1 MKTIWK
7 FAVGIDDR
15 QDIRVPKGAKVLT
28 VQMQDREL
36 CLWAIVETDA
46 ATIGVDMPVWVH
58 GTGHPCAVDEK
69 FGRYVDSVQMHDG
82 QLVFHV
88 FVGKDF

>member
-7 FAVGIDDR
+7 FAAKIDDR
-15 QDIRVPKGAKVLT
+15 QDIRVPKGTQVLT
-28 VQMQDREL
+28 AQMQGQEL
-36 CLWAIVETDA
+36 CLWAMVEMDA

-58 GTGHPCAVDEK
+58 GTGHPADVAAT
-69 FGRYVDSVQMHDG
+69 FGRYLASVQMMG
-82 QLVFHV
+82 GTLVFHV